1 MLLNLF
7 KLQNLIFAFTMFF
20 AAAPV
25 FGGGGGEGAGDG
37 GGGDAQAGDN
47 AGAGDGSE
55 ADAGAEGDGEAIDD
69 GSGGDAGGEN
79 SQTDPNAPVDLGNG
93 RTVPAKIAKLFKLA
107 KAQGLEKEV
116 RNLYFQNQLLTKKIP
131 GGVKDA
137 IHLVDRVEELGG
149 LEGIESLQSDI
160 QTYQDD
166 AEQFASGDPKWIE
179 TGFQENPEASLKHF
193 NHALAVVGEQFPEHY
208 DHVMAKVVLETLDN
222 GSPIGAIY
230 NLLAGLKD
238 NPQAKAA
245 ADKLAAWYNAVKE
258 TASKL
263 PEKKVDA
270 REKKLTE
277 REQQQE
283 KREMDTRYKQVD
295 AETFPALRG
304 YVAKALQ
311 GEAKLKSLDLEKLA
325 DEYPGEFRSMKNEIQ
340 QEIQKLALKD
350 QRFIDKYYALV
361 KKGDIKRAVAHLN
374 AKHEKIVPDV
384 VREVAGRYGFMRG
397 KKAAANAGNK
407 DGKNN
412 AGAGNDKGNAN
423 ANAGWTR
430 VNQKPANH
438 LIDYHKTSQ
447 AMQLDGKY
455 ILKDGKQ
462 VIVHY

>member
-25 FGGGGGEGAGDG
+25 LGGDGGGDGAGDG
-37 GGGDAQAGDN
+37 GSGAAGDS
-47 AGAGDGSE
+47 GDGAST
-55 ADAGAEGDGEAIDD
+55 DDFGSVDEG
-69 GSGGDAGGEN
+69 SQGDAGDAADSSGDSDGAN
-79 SQTDPNAPVDLGNG
+79 NDPNAPVDLGNG

-166 AEQFASGDPKWIE
+166 AEQFASGDPQWIE